1 MFSSLVQKL
10 ESMLVRPD
18 GLERDAAAVTRVD
31 LTEID
36 RTMPDLG
43 VHYIPFE
50 WHSSGAP
57 RGWKP

>member
-10 ESMLVRPD
+10 EAMLVARD
-18 GLERDAAAVTRVD
+18 GFVRETAPVTKAD